1 MFEAPPLECDIVM
14 RGGITSGV
22 VYPGVVAARAR
33 RYRFRSI
40 GGTSAG
46 AIAAAV
52 VAAAE
57 HSPGRAGFSE
67 VVGLPAEL
75 GEERDGRALLRR
87 LFQPEPENRRLFA
100 ALLGFLERGKLRGA
114 LGTLRAFPRFP
125 LIGLVAVVLVVVLGA
140 PAWAIVLVAAL
151 AIAGALAGVAYDA
164 FRAALALA
172 RTD

>member
-1 MFEAPPLECDIVM
+1 MASRIVLRTTEGSDMTDDASHEYAAPTLECDIVM
-14 RGGITSGV
+14 KGGITSGV
-22 VYPGVVAARAR
+22 VYPGVVDALAR

-57 HSPGRAGFSE
+57 HSPDRAGFVE
-67 VVGLPAEL
+67 VVALPAEL

-87 LFQPEPENRRLFA
+87 LFQPERENRALFS

-114 LGTLRAFPRFP
+114 LGTLR
-125 LIGLVAVVLVVVLGA
+125 
-140 PAWAIVLVAAL
+140 
-151 AIAGALAGVAYDA
+151 
-164 FRAALALA
+164 
-172 RTD
+172 